1 MLQRLLNLSLVIKLR
16 INDLLNELNSKLKSA
31 KKQSLGKGFTIGNRD
46 ELIAL
51 VESVRSLL
59 PNVVSDAQEVLNRR
73 EAIIQE
79 AKLQAEEV
87 LAQAQI
93 QRDKLASNHEV
104 LLTAAAE
111 AKLLREEVAAEV
123 AKLRNETDE
132 YIDKQLARFEV
143 ALTNVLVSVRKGR
156 ERLGG
161 ELGTE
166 DLSSPN

>member
-87 LAQAQI
+87 LVQAQI